1 MGNIVLNIP
10 HSSING
16 IFDEEIGGWYEN
28 PFFINGPVRDLTDW
42 YTDMLFSINGIENVT
57 PVVFNYSRFVC
68 DVERIEN
75 DPMEKEGQGII
86 YSYYGGYVR
95 RLRPENKEKI
105 LKLREDHLSRIAE
118 NISDDGSTV
127 LIDCHSFTQMNGDAP
142 DICIGFNDDFSYDER
157 IVDLL
162 LNEFNFSGYSTAL
175 NRPYANT
182 LTPVKDKEYKSV
194 MIEVNKR
201 IYMDVGT
208 LLLNSNPRRWMRWY
222 GCLGRIYRGILAM

>member
-57 PVVFNYSRFVC
+57 PVAFNYSRFVC
-68 DVERIEN
+68 DVERMEN
-75 DPMEKEGQGII
+75 DPMEKDGQGII
-86 YSYYGGYVR
+86 YSYYGRYVR
-95 RLRPENKEKI
+95 HFRHENKERV
-105 LKLREDHLSRIAE
+105 LKLRENHLMRIAE

-127 LIDCHSFTQMNGDAP
+127 LIDCHSFKQTDDDAP

-157 IVDLL
+157 IADLL
-162 LNEFNFSGYSTAL
+162 LTEFNFSGYSTAL

-208 LLLNSNPRRWMRWY
+208 LLLNPNPRQWMRWY